1 MKALFL
7 SVILPAFLIIAG
19 IIMLLLGIPYG
30 IYSAGLGVLW
40 LIISFLID
48 YKEDEEQ
55 PMGMGRGRER

>member
-1 MKALFL
+1 MRTLIL

-19 IIMLLLGIPYG
+19 IIMLLLGVTFG
-30 IYSAGLGVLW
+30 IFSSAVGVVW

-55 PMGMGRGRER
+55 PMGMGRGRDR